1 MYLISLLMVK
11 AFNHLGGGGCLE
23 VSPDFLKDAVTLPC
37 VQSC

>member
-1 MYLISLLMVK
+1 MYLISLLMVT
-11 AFNHLGGGGCLE
+11 AFNHLGKRGVFE